1 MHIIRAAFFVAALG
15 FCQGADHG
23 SHGNPEAEQEHHQ
36 QLHHHHSH
44 NFDISPPS
52 PIPAQMTVQKPTPPK
67 EYDSMAA
74 HVIDSRD
81 HGCSEFKHDHDE
93 ADGCID
99 IWLKNKF
106 SAAGIAPRQFL
117 TEFEYHGTPLNY
129 RPVVTWVEAVEAQY
143 VRACAAAVPGHEH
156 VLAGGKIKWVAL
168 YNYTQGPI
176 EQSGHMEKGQLYN
189 VKSYTADKHCFSF
202 SFPQPFS
209 TAPVMKFTL
218 RLKHGYHSAQDA
230 MVVFA
235 KGITN
240 GGAVVCVQEFHAWAR
255 YHHDYELFW
264 YGIANQANNIILDD
278 YSAASFV
285 NFPANDLQ
293 PTHERLND
301 YYCKNVTLPTA
312 YWPCPSILV
321 QAEEPN
327 LQICESPVTAWVSH
341 HNGQIATL
349 CYRDR
354 RGLENARKTDV
365 RIHYIIYGAPDKC
378 NTLTCPANTE
388 CIHQADGSPI
398 CGCIKSCAP
407 EDDVVCGSDMKE
419 YPNRCELMKQSCE
432 SGFKF
437 VYAHK
442 GKCEKYTFNH
452 GRQQLTAVP
461 SCHGLYCGT
470 VSTDDHVWYK
480 DAKVNVQISTA
491 YNGLGSGK
499 PSASWVEEVTPK
511 KFKACVMLPGRSH
524 GTMQPTI
531 NWFAYQGEMAEIK
544 SHRVEVG
551 DWQSGTHCVPLH
563 ERKPMQEAEPFH
575 PDVCPQIRL
584 QDVGKVDQ
592 DGWRYDAHLMS
603 QVYGQHHHEWFKR
616 MLMGYGVKKLNLTS
630 GMEMDGVTF
639 MMTVEQTKTVKA
651 QDVSDAVNVWLE
663 YDEQTHD
670 SYICLRELQN
680 FDGKH
685 EGIHVHWTLFMD
697 EDQKQEDIHREVQ
710 QAPDHYHATPET
722 TKAPVVPMLKA
733 VHKNHLG
740 FINKLKFKPALAA
753 PEESNYAFCQLKEY
767 LPQNFTQLYS
777 ATVLVSI
784 DHYIPEHA
792 AFESMKKYEMH
803 QMEINRGV
811 PFGDMKFN
819 DEMEQTSWMM
829 PHMWRANLTGW
840 RPHMRINKNADYSAW
855 LEGMNSTHMKVCQK
869 SVFNG
874 YNYDGVDVNV
884 VVLPERCPV
893 GYIAF
898 RDQCYS
904 HNPLCS
910 AQADQKS
917 QCGGK
922 LPVPK
927 DARENV
933 FISYRA
939 AQQAVIIGKERVN
952 GIFASTPY
960 SRWGAN
966 EPSSD
971 SSKNCVSQSGVVGDY
986 EESAVSCTL
995 CHRAVCSQAQKQLS
1009 CDFPMMYCMN
1019 GGKCSYASSGPQCA
1033 CLPPY
1038 NGARCENKP

>member
-685 EGIHVHWTLFMD
+685 EGIHVHWTLFNKSMIHD
-697 EDQKQEDIHREVQ
+697 FGFSHKVHFKPSKQQGFEHKAQ
-710 QAPDHYHATPET
+710 CQ
-722 TKAPVVPMLKA
+722 TKA
-733 VHKNHLG
+733 
-740 FINKLKFKPALAA
+740 
-753 PEESNYAFCQLKEY
+753 Y
-767 LPQNFTQLYS
+767 LPAGMYLINSATTLVSLKHSIKPYS
-777 ATVLVSI
+777 AM
-784 DHYIPEHA
+784 D
-792 AFESMKKYEMH
+792 SMKKYHMHRAEM
-803 QMEINRGV
+803 
-811 PFGDMKFN
+811 MKGMSMGHGQ
-819 DEMEQTSWMM
+819 DSSKKEVVASWMM

-840 RPHMRINKNADYSAW
+840 RPHMRIEKNADYSAW
-855 LEGMNSTHMKVCQK
+855 IENMNSTHVTVCQA
-869 SVFNG
+869 STFNG
-874 YNYDGVDVNV
+874 H
-884 VVLPERCPV
+884 
-893 GYIAF
+893 
-898 RDQCYS
+898 S
-904 HNPLCS
+904 HNGVSLDVFIMPDRCS
-910 AQADQKS
+910 AGFKFINNHMCAKFDPTCRTPAQAHDA
-917 QCGGK
+917 CK
-922 LPVPK
+922 LFNAYVASPDSCQSAVHL
-927 DARENV
+927 A
-933 FISYRA
+933 FL
-939 AQQAVIIGKERVN
+939 AQQQQFVIAKTDAVTEGNWVP
-952 GIFASTPY
+952 GYGAPQTSTWDNWAP
-960 SRWGAN
+960 GN
-966 EPSSD
+966 PT
-971 SSKNCVSQSGVVGDY
+971 SGVLNDNDCANQRGTSVDKNIDVKEFEQKCSDCASSICVKPASWMSCNFRNPDY
-986 EESAVSCTL
+986 CNN
-995 CHRAVCSQAQKQLS
+995 C
-1009 CDFPMMYCMN
+1009 
-1019 GGKCSYASSGPQCA
+1019 GKCNTISPFSHICA
-1033 CLPPY
+1033 CIPPY
-1038 NGARCENKP
+1038 GGPRCDVRPAVADP

>member
-1 MHIIRAAFFVAALG
+1 LSITLLSLWTCIIAHDVG
-15 FCQGADHG
+15 TSG
-23 SHGNPEAEQEHHQ
+23 
-36 QLHHHHSH
+36 
-44 NFDISPPS
+44 
-52 PIPAQMTVQKPTPPK
+52 TPPNFIPDRPTEPTWK
-67 EYDSMAA
+67 APKQYLDFQRHDIE
-74 HVIDSRD
+74 HRD
-81 HGCSEFKHDHDE
+81 HGCVEIEHDDVNHHKPYY
-93 ADGCID
+93 CVS
-99 IWLKNKF
+99 IWLKNKY
-106 SAAGIAPRQFL
+106 SEQQLAPSSVFL
-117 TEFEYHGTPLNY
+117 DFQHPNEHKEYAYKPT
-129 RPVVTWVEAVEAQY
+129 VTWVENVNPWRIRGC
-143 VRACAAAVPGHEH
+143 VAAP
-156 VLAGGKIKWVAL
+156 GGKDNTLAHGKLRWFAIYDASKNNNQQHGSIDGSVFTSNHLCQTINFPITFVDVPHLKFQVKHKYGLMSAHNALVAWGKAVSANQATVCL
-168 YNYTQGPI
+168 EEFYGW
-176 EQSGHMEKGQLYN
+176 SG
-189 VKSYTADKHCFSF
+189 
-202 SFPQPFS
+202 
-209 TAPVMKFTL
+209 
-218 RLKHGYHSAQDA
+218 
-230 MVVFA
+230 
-235 KGITN
+235 
-240 GGAVVCVQEFHAWAR
+240 
-255 YHHDYELFW
+255 YHHDFEIHW
-264 YGIANQANNIILDD
+264 YGIVNPELEDNYSEKLKVVWQPKEDFPMDHNQ
-278 YSAASFV
+278 
-285 NFPANDLQ
+285 
-293 PTHERLND
+293 LNHF
-301 YYCKNVTLPTA
+301 YCKNITLGKW
-312 YWPCPSILV
+312 YHPCPSVMV
-321 QAEEPN
+321 QAFEPN
-327 LQICESPVTAWVSH
+327 TAVCESALVAWVAYLK
-341 HNGQIATL
+341 NDQATV
-349 CYRDR
+349 CYADK
-354 RGLENARKTDV
+354 RGISDKRKV
-365 RIHYIIYGAPDKC
+365 AIEAHIIIYGKQD
-378 NTLTCPANTE
+378 TCQAVQPTCGAYQE
-388 CIHQADGSPI
+388 CVYDSVTGAAK
-398 CGCIKSCAP
+398 CGCHTHCH
-407 EDDVVCGSDMKE
+407 DDEEKACGTNMMTYK
-419 YPNRCELMKQSCE
+419 NRCELEKAACE
-432 SGFKF
+432 AGGKF
-437 VYAHK
+437 EYAHH
-442 GKCEKYTFNH
+442 GPCEEYTFGH
-452 GRQQLTAVP
+452 GSAQLGPITDKD
-461 SCHGLYCGT
+461 CDGLYCQT
-470 VSTDDHVWYK
+470 ISTGNRIWYQH
-480 DAKVNVQISTA
+480 AHINVQISVNWANKIDGDDQSTHDA
-491 YNGLGSGK
+491 
-499 PSASWVEEVTPK
+499 SASWIENITPNQ
-511 KFKACVMLPGRSH
+511 FTACVMEAGRFTKS
-524 GTMQPTI
+524 TPPSI
-531 NWFAYQGEMAEIK
+531 SWFAYQGKVDKVMTQKI
-544 SHRVEVG
+544 EVG

-563 ERKPMQEAEPFH
+563 ERKETSRPIPHQP
-575 PDVCPQIRL
+575 PSCPKL
-584 QDVGKVDQ
+584 NLGDYEK
-592 DGWRYDAHLMS
+592 MS
-603 QVYGQHHHEWFKR
+603 QDEERWHYDSSVMSKIHGQTQHEWFKR
-616 MLMGYGVKKLNLTS
+616 MMKGYSIKKVKLSS
-630 GMEMDGVTF
+630 GMKLGGAAIML
-639 MMTVEQTKTVKA
+639 TVEQSQKDSVIK
-651 QDVSDAVNVWLE
+651 SHDAVNVWME
-663 YDEQTHD
+663 HD
-670 SYICLRELQN
+670 AASEETYVCLREMQN
-680 FDGKH
+680 WDGKH